1 MTERLSM
8 RAIREILRL
17 RWMQGQPHRAVALS
31 TGRSV
36 GAVYETL
43 RRARE
48 VGLDWPGVDGMTDDA
63 LEAAV
68 YRRPARPGGT
78 RPQPDC
84 VYLHTERRKPGVT
97 LELLHLEYLERHPDG
112 YRYTQFCDLYRRWL
126 RRRRLTMRQV
136 HRGGEKGFVDYAA
149 KTPALTDPAT
159 GELSPVEL
167 FLIATL
173 AAFGGP

>member
-8 RAIREILRL
+8 RAIREILRQ
-17 RWMQGQPHRAVALS
+17 RWVQGQPHRAVALS

-36 GAVYETL
+36 GAVYDTL

-48 VGLDWPGVDGMTDDA
+48 AGLDWAGVDGLTDDA
-63 LEAAV
+63 LEAAL
-68 YRRPARPGGT
+68 YRRPAVAGPQST

-112 YRYTQFCDLYRRWL
+112 YRYRQLNETASL
-126 RRRRLTMRQV
+126 RSAVRVPRLD
-136 HRGGEKGFVDYAA
+136 RGARGSPGVGESGAA
-149 KTPALTDPAT
+149 
-159 GELSPVEL
+159 
-167 FLIATL
+167 
-173 AAFGGP
+173 

>member
-17 RWMQGQPHRAVALS
+17 RWVQAQPHRAVAVS

-48 VGLDWPGVDGMTDDA
+48 AGLEWAGVDGMTDDA
-63 LEAAV
+63 LEAAL
-68 YRRPARPGGT
+68 YRRPAVARPLGT

-112 YRYTQFCDLYRRWL
+112 YRYRQLNETASL
-126 RRRRLTMRQV
+126 RSAVRVPRLD
-136 HRGGEKGFVDYAA
+136 RGARGSPGVGESGAA
-149 KTPALTDPAT
+149 
-159 GELSPVEL
+159 
-167 FLIATL
+167 
-173 AAFGGP
+173 